1 MSCQGKVVLV
11 TGASRGVGRGIAI
24 ACAKEGAAVIIT
36 GRHKAGRSDHLTGG
50 LDATAAE
57 IAGLSKFGGTCMAMT
72 CDHDDD
78 AQTQKVVNEIFKTHG
93 RIDVLVNNAFS
104 GADFDGD
111 INATRFWEKPLTQW
125 DQFHRVGLR
134 SHYVA
139 SSLCARHWVPN
150 KQQALIVNIS
160 SAAGAAYVFDV
171 AYGVGKN
178 GVDRLT
184 ADTARELNYHGITVV
199 SIYPGAVATEVVNKG
214 KDSGNSTM
222 TDRGLFEQMESVEF
236 SGRGV
241 AALAA
246 DPNKMR
252 FSGKVLMTPELAEM
266 YGFTDVNGAVPWG
279 KDNFLKMIR
288 KMMGGPPSQWKLSK
302 ANKPAAK
309 L

>member
-1 MSCQGKVVLV
+1 M
-11 TGASRGVGRGIAI
+11 TGASRGIGRGIAI

-36 GRHKAGRSDHLTGG
+36 GRHKAARSDHLTGS

-57 IAGLSKFGGTCMAMT
+57 IAGLSKSGGTCTAMV
-72 CDHDDD
+72 CDHDND
-78 AQTQKVVNEIFKTHG
+78 AQTEKVVNEIFQTRG
-93 RIDVLVNNAFS
+93 RIDILVNNAFS

-171 AYGVGKN
+171 AYGVGKM

-184 ADTARELNYHGITVV
+184 ADTARELKGHGVTVV
-199 SIYPGAVATEVVNKG
+199 SIYPGAVATEVVKQG
-214 KDSGNSTM
+214 KASGNSTM
-222 TDRGLFEQMESVEF
+222 SDRGLFEQMESVEF

-241 AALAA
+241 VALAA
-246 DPNKMR
+246 DPNRMR
-252 FSGKVLMTPELAEM
+252 FSGKVLLTPELAEI
-266 YGFTDVNGAVPWG
+266 YGFTDVDGAVPWG
-279 KDNFLKMIR
+279 KDDFLKMIR
-288 KMMGGPPSQWKLSK
+288 KMMGRPPSQWKLPK
-302 ANKPAAK
+302 AETPTAK